1 MRRDNDRILVGF
13 NRRYAP
19 LLVEM
24 RARFGESSEPTN
36 ARYLVNAGRL
46 ASDSWYRDSDVEGSR
61 FVGEGGH
68 FVDTL
73 SWWIGSDPVE
83 VVTMPAAGPDE
94 LQMSLRYDDGSLA
107 TITYLTNA
115 HRRFP
120 KETFEA
126 STSGRTAR
134 LDNFRR
140 TTVWS
145 GTRASRPPASG
156 LARQGP
162 IRSDPGISRRGSQW
176 WADAHLIGI
185 ADDHHACHPGRRDRR
200 HGLYDHTGVTVR
212 VHPQGPKVTDP

>member
-1 MRRDNDRILVGF
+1 M
-13 NRRYAP
+13 
-19 LLVEM
+19 
-24 RARFGESSEPTN
+24 
-36 ARYLVNAGRL
+36 
-46 ASDSWYRDSDVEGSR
+46 
-61 FVGEGGH
+61 
-68 FVDTL
+68 DTL

-83 VVTMPAAGPDE
+83 VVTMAAAGPDE

-145 GTRASRPPASG
+145 GPRARVRRALGSPDKGQSA
-156 LARQGP
+156 Q
-162 IRSDPGISRRGSQW
+162 IQEISRRGPQR

-185 ADDHHACHPGRRDRR
+185 TDDHDACHPDRGGRRRR
-200 HGLYDHTGVTVR
+200 LYPHTAVTVR
-212 VHPQGPKVTDP
+212 VHLQGPKVTVP

>member
-1 MRRDNDRILVGF
+1 M
-13 NRRYAP
+13 
-19 LLVEM
+19 
-24 RARFGESSEPTN
+24 
-36 ARYLVNAGRL
+36 
-46 ASDSWYRDSDVEGSR
+46 
-61 FVGEGGH
+61 
-68 FVDTL
+68 DTL

-120 KETFEA
+120 KETFEV

-145 GTRASRPPASG
+145 GTRARVRRHLGSPG
-156 LARQGP
+156 QGP
-162 IRSDPGISRRGSQW
+162 VRADPGISRRGSQW

-185 ADDHHACHPGRRDRR
+185 ADDHHTCHLGRRDRR
-200 HGLYDHTGVTVR
+200 HGLYDDTGCDGSGSL
-212 VHPQGPKVTDP
+212 PGSKVTDS